1 MTRLLIAALMLL
13 CFACGDAE
21 NHTTQRTP
29 AAVAGDADGKF
40 NLATYNIRYY
50 TSSDS
55 LQGDKWQ
62 TRSKVIAD
70 LVRFHEFDIFGTQEG
85 LLFQLE
91 DLRKRLGKYDYIG
104 AGRDDGKLA
113 GEYTAIYYRPDKF
126 ELLDNGHF
134 WLSETPDK
142 PGKGWDAVC
151 YRICTWGKFR
161 HRASGKDFVLF
172 NVHLDHIGKTARI
185 EGMRLVMNKAK
196 EIGGNLPAFVTG
208 DFNVDQTSDCY
219 QFMASSD
226 AFDDTRS
233 KADFVYETNGTW
245 NEFNGSGYC
254 NSRIDHIFASPG
266 VKVQRYGILTDSYR
280 TSPNGTQPGSTD
292 GGYDCEV
299 LNYETRL
306 PSDHFPVLTTVVL
319 P

>member
-1 MTRLLIAALMLL
+1 MAALLAL
-13 CFACGDAE
+13 GFISSGAE
-21 NHTTQRTP
+21 NNQPRNRADMP
-29 AAVAGDADGKF
+29 GEADGKF

-50 TSSDS
+50 TTSDS

-70 LVRFHEFDIFGTQEG
+70 LARFHEFDIFGTQEG
-85 LLFQLE
+85 LKFQLE
-91 DLRKRLGKYDYIG
+91 DLRNKLGKYDYIG
-104 AGRDDGKLA
+104 AGRDDGKSA
-113 GEYTAIYYRPDKF
+113 GEHTAIFYRPDKF
-126 ELLDNGHF
+126 EVLDQGHF

-161 HRASGKDFVLF
+161 HRASGKDFMLF
-172 NVHLDHIGKTARI
+172 NIHLDHIGKKARV
-185 EGMRLVMNKAK
+185 ESVRLVMDKAA
-196 EIGGNLPAFVTG
+196 EIGGDMPAFIMG
-208 DFNVDQTSDCY
+208 DLNVDQTSDCY
-219 QFMASSD
+219 GFITSSD
-226 AFDDTRS
+226 RFSDARDI
-233 KADFVYETNGTW
+233 ADFVYETNGTW
-245 NEFNGSGYC
+245 NEFNGRGYC

-266 VKVQRYGILTDSYR
+266 VKVERYGILTDSYR
-280 TSPNGTQPGSTD
+280 TSPDGLKESDNS

-299 LNYETRL
+299 LEYETRL